1 MSADAIRDA
10 IGAYLQ
16 PLVPVTLAYTRS
28 PKDPS
33 DLVRAPL
40 VNEVEDLTHGP
51 KSDRVIDAFAI
62 EAGDERGRKALT
74 THKFGGGNPYTE
86 QGLYIRDYTFTLW
99 LYKDARLFTRDDI
112 INQLE
117 VYVVA
122 LLEEQTLGGLTQV
135 RSQDPDIVYTSMA
148 PEEYSDYMFY
158 TGCLTVA
165 YQDLWATEER

>member
-10 IGAYLQ
+10 IAEYVQ
-16 PLVPVTLAYTRS
+16 PLFPDTLAYSRS

-33 DLVRAPL
+33 DLVRPPKL
-40 VNEVEDLTHGP
+40 QEVPEISHGP
-51 KSDRVIDAFAI
+51 ADDRVIDAFSV
-62 EAGDERGRKALT
+62 EAGDERGRRALT
-74 THKFGGGNPYTE
+74 THKFGGSNPYLE
-86 QGLYIRDYTFTLW
+86 RGLYVRDYTFTLW
-99 LYKDARLFTRDDI
+99 LYKDARVFSRDDI

-117 VYVVA
+117 VYVNA
-122 LLEEQTLGGLTQV
+122 LLEEQTLGGLTQS
-135 RSQDPDIVYTSMA
+135 RTQDPDIVYASMA